1 MAVGTKQTT
10 FHTPASLKLL
20 DEDIV
25 SRHDYLHEIGYGWKE
40 VSDDPAYRLF
50 LAS

>member
-10 FHTPASLKLL
+10 CHTPASLKLL

-25 SRHDYLHEIGYGWKE
+25 SCHDYLREIGYRWKE